1 MKNKFKLYNIKSHL
15 LTCFLILAS
24 SSKANSGQQSLDGI
38 LSLELIPK
46 ITIKGEFGKTVRVES
61 SVSLN
66 GPWTTWTNVLIGVE
80 STVLVDLMAG
90 SEMKYYRT
98 VSGTSLGPDGFVWLP
113 PGTFKTEN
121 YDNFGSIITATVKL
135 TKGFWISDHEVTQA
149 EYQKTTGQNPSTV
162 QGDNLPVTDVS
173 WNSAVMYCQQLTKW
187 EQSAGRISLNQ
198 SYRLPTEAQ
207 WEYAARN
214 AGVDDWVSFSN
225 DIEKMKNSGWIA
237 GINSENKIH
246 PVRQKQPNNIGIY
259 DMIGNVSEWCD
270 DWWGPPFSGLL
281 IDPTG
286 PENSITWLQRNGTL
300 YRGSSAIRDSRNNDR
315 FPADKRYGTATLGFR
330 PVLIER

>member
-1 MKNKFKLYNIKSHL
+1 MKNNFKIYNIKSHL

-98 VSGTSLGPDGFVWLP
+98 VSGTSLGPDGFVWMP
-113 PGTFKTEN
+113 PVTFKTE
-121 YDNFGSIITATVKL
+121 YSEFGLEFNATVKL

-149 EYQKTTGQNPSTV
+149 EYQSIIGPNPSTV
-162 QGDNLPVTDVS
+162 KGENLPVTDVP
-173 WNSAVMYCQQLTKW
+173 WAAALAYCQQLTKW
-187 EQSAGRISLNQ
+187 DQSAGKISTNQ
-198 SYRLPTEAQ
+198 SYRLPTEAE
-207 WEYAARN
+207 WTYAADKVGPFFDYTV
-214 AGVDDWVSFSN
+214 ADYD
-225 DIEKMKNSGWIA
+225 
-237 GINSENKIH
+237 NKIH
-246 PVRQKQPNNIGIY
+246 PVRQKKPNKFGIY
-259 DMIGNVSEWCD
+259 DMVGNVSEWCN
-270 DWWGPPFSGLL
+270 DWSGPPLAGSL
-281 IDPTG
+281 IDPIGQQPTG
-286 PENSITWLQRNGTL
+286 INWMQIGAGRLTL
-300 YRGSSAIRDSRNNDR
+300 GGSSLTGIATHPRW
-315 FPADKRYGTATLGFR
+315 PKPPLYGTPSLGFR
-330 PVLIER
+330 PVLSER